1 MPRDGKRA
9 GLGRPPKVFVGPREA
24 TRFELADRLTEMPG
38 GPEGQRGRFIVALAE
53 TATVQMLLPSLPGQ
67 LR

>member
-1 MPRDGKRA
+1 MPRGGKRA

-38 GPEGQRGRFIVALAE
+38 GPEVNAVASSWRWLKQQRFRCYCRYF
-53 TATVQMLLPSLPGQ
+53 
-67 LR
+67 RDN